1 MATPTNPLET
11 AAKQSQPVMDALR
24 GNYVN
29 YINGHELP
37 NGLIRVILTMEE
49 QFKAGKFLPD
59 SQVYVPGTYV
69 KPPSDDELVQILNMK
84 SFNEMHELLLKFPF
98 SEKLEFYLKVDLE
111 MCNTLRVHLRRLLKS
126 WGGSQRK
133 NFQKWKKWNFQM
145 LQRPQKRELIWH
157 RIDTFLQSSF
167 LRFFSCDISR
177 LTLFY
182 TLFISICFL
191 SISLSLSYP
200 LYLY

>member
-126 WGGSQRK
+126 WGFSEEEFSK
-133 NFQKWKKWNFQM
+133 MEKMELPNATKTPKKRVDM
-145 LQRPQKRELIWH
+145 A
-157 RIDTFLQSSF
+157 
-167 LRFFSCDISR
+167 
-177 LTLFY
+177 
-182 TLFISICFL
+182 
-191 SISLSLSYP
+191 
-200 LYLY
+200 